1 MEKDAGETRLAGNKE
16 GGVAMAIIKLTKG
29 HEVIVDD
36 EDFERIN
43 AFNWYALEGS
53 RNRVYGARNYTRRN
67 GQPRRTV
74 LLHHQVL
81 DIMPWE
87 LNGMVTDHIDRN
99 TLNCRRN
106 NLRIVPQTINAQNA
120 LNVINKRGVSYWT
133 ARRKWKAYYTPPG
146 KNTINLGVVETE
158 EEALALVAAAK
169 EKYQC

>member
-1 MEKDAGETRLAGNKE
+1 
-16 GGVAMAIIKLTKG
+16 MAIIKLTKG
-29 HEVIVDD
+29 YEAIIDD

-43 AFNWYALEGS
+43 VFNWYVLEGS
-53 RNRVYGARNYTRRN
+53 GNRFYGARNYTRRG

-106 NLRIVPQTINAQNA
+106 NLRIVTQAVNAQNA
-120 LNVINKRGVSYWT
+120 LYVINKRGVSYWP
-133 ARRKWKAYYTPPG
+133 ARKKWKAYYTPTG
-146 KNTINLGVVETE
+146 KKTIHLGLAATE
-158 EEALALVAAAK
+158 AEALVLVAAAK
-169 EKYQC
+169 EKYCG